1 MTGSGAA
8 VLPLGAGVALRK
20 GKRNEMV
27 LRVERKSF
35 YKMEPHLLS
44 HADKI

>member
-8 VLPLGAGVALRK
+8 VLSLSSGIALRK

-27 LRVERKSF
+27 LRVERKSL
-35 YKMEPHLLS
+35 YKMEPNLLS